1 MDASVLFHAAA
12 FGLLL
17 FGGIYDL
24 RYRRIPNVLNA
35 SLFLLG
41 LFHQWFLGTPFA
53 WIQGVFFGMG
63 LLLVPYLMNGFGA
76 GDVKL
81 LGAICGFAGWPGAVS
96 VGLLSLVSGGAL
108 VLALSVRL
116 SDCCGLANDFLAGGH
131 SGFGGVSALWREK
144 KGMKA
149 PYGLAMTAGFFI
161 SLFV

>member
-1 MDASVLFHAAA
+1 MPTNCCATSWCG
-12 FGLLL
+12 GLAPGVTGQVKPLHVCECWHIL
-17 FGGIYDL
+17 NMA
-24 RYRRIPNVLNA
+24 RWQARRD
-35 SLFLLG
+35 
-41 LFHQWFLGTPFA
+41 
-53 WIQGVFFGMG
+53 
-63 LLLVPYLMNGFGA
+63 GFGA

-144 KGMKA
+144 KGTKV